1 MTGHLTRIG
10 TQFTS
15 YASSASPEQVQDHA
29 VPGMHE
35 REMAGH
41 RLSLARC
48 RCSCIFRRMSGLP
61 SAPRLKW
68 RMKWRN
74 KRKTALGTAL
84 MLAVAVV
91 SLASC
96 SSDRTPASAATTTQ
110 RGGPPDELPRMLNAE
125 LPFRYPPA
133 LYAQKIQANVLLR
146 LYVDS
151 LGAVVRDSTMVVESS
166 GAEQQLDSAVAE
178 QLDSAA
184 VTGATD
190 LVFAPA
196 RRAGSAVGT
205 MVLLPVHFRH
215 PDEPP
220 MPGDSVVLPQA
231 AAKGGR

>member
-1 MTGHLTRIG
+1 
-10 TQFTS
+10 
-15 YASSASPEQVQDHA
+15 
-29 VPGMHE
+29 
-35 REMAGH
+35 
-41 RLSLARC
+41 
-48 RCSCIFRRMSGLP
+48 MSGLL
-61 SAPRLKW
+61 SVPRL
-68 RMKWRN
+68 KWRN
-74 KRKTALGTAL
+74 KRKTTLGAALV
-84 MLAVAVV
+84 LAVAVV
-91 SLASC
+91 SLAAC
-96 SSDRTPASAATTTQ
+96 SSDRTPASAATAAQ
-110 RGGPPDELPRMLNAE
+110 RGGPLDELPRMLNAE

-166 GAEQQLDSAVAE
+166 GAEELDSAATE

-196 RRAGSAVGT
+196 RRAGAAVGT

-220 MPGDSVVLPQA
+220 MPGDSLLTGQGAGATRNPA
-231 AAKGGR
+231 TGGRPR